1 MYEET
6 VPAGSQP
13 RPPGRRTGWALLT
26 GGVLAV
32 VVAFWLPAWRSVYP
46 DRINVTPGSSE
57 LVWALPFAVIA
68 AMFAVLS
75 LANTGPARWVWRQ
88 ASLGMLISNV
98 LACGS
103 LTGAYWYFEAEDPYV
118 EEELLS
124 TGPGVG
130 LVLALLGYL
139 LIPLAGALPD
149 GRKDADQPKHDQ
161 PKHDRPNPDW
171 PDQAE

>member
-1 MYEET
+1 MSRPT
-6 VPAGSQP
+6 IPGAAASRPAWW
-13 RPPGRRTGWALLT
+13 RTGSALLAV
-26 GGVLAV
+26 GVLLV
-32 VVAFWLPAWRSVYP
+32 VVAFWLPAWHSVYLV
-46 DRINVTPGSSE
+46 RTETTPGSTM

-68 AMFAVLS
+68 AVFAVLS

-118 EEELLS
+118 EDEVLS

-149 GRKDADQPKHDQ
+149 GRKDADR
-161 PKHDRPNPDW
+161 PKHDRP
-171 PDQAE
+171 DQAE